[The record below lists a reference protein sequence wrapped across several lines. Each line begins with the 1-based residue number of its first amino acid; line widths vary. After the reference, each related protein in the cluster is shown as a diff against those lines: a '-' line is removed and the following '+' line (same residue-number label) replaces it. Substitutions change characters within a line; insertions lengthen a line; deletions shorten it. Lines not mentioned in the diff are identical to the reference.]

1 MQGRP
6 DILVVDGVSVT
17 LGRRLVLR
25 DVAFALR
32 PGEFCGLIG
41 ANGSGK
47 TTLLRTVL
55 GLRKPDSGRVVIA
68 GGRGLGSVGY
78 VPQKSLLDATIP
90 VRARDLVMLGLDGHR
105 LGLPLP
111 SAKRAASVRAMLDA
125 VGAGDFA
132 DPRIGDLSGGQQQRV
147 LIAHALIRR
156 PKLLLLDEPLANL
169 DIRSSAEIVSLLRRL
184 SAEHGIAVLLS
195 AHDMNPLLSA
205 MDRIV
210 YLAEGRAVSGGLD
223 EVIRPEVLSA
233 LYGYRIDVIHAH
245 GRVLVIAVEGDGEP
259 GGASMARIA

>member
-132 DPRIGDLSGGQQQRV
+132 DRSCSCSTSPSPIWTSG
-147 LIAHALIRR
+147 ARR
-156 PKLLLLDEPLANL
+156 
-169 DIRSSAEIVSLLRRL
+169 RSSRSSGVSRTNTASRSCCRRTT
-184 SAEHGIAVLLS
+184 
-195 AHDMNPLLSA
+195 
-205 MDRIV
+205 
-210 YLAEGRAVSGGLD
+210 
-223 EVIRPEVLSA
+223 
-233 LYGYRIDVIHAH
+233 
-245 GRVLVIAVEGDGEP
+245 
-259 GGASMARIA
+259 